1 MHKEE
6 ISITDYKKRFYDTFK
21 PGEHH
26 FCSIYLL
33 NKFNRLPDYINPDGT
48 KQVPGDIVFYGRSED
63 SDSIKDNDRFSIEV
77 KYGEIFFTKTQFNMW
92 FVDKTDTPDF
102 LIALTDNYLFIIE
115 WNIFQEIYLDKKYPG
130 TLNDN
135 IDDYSKRISAE
146 DLINSSEMKIDIQY
160 FKLNETDGKKLD
172 VKELESKIDERFASL
187 NEKIEKRVKR

>member
-6 ISITDYKKRFYDTFK
+6 ISITDYKKRYYDTFK

-48 KQVPGDIVFYGRSED
+48 KKVPGDIVFYGRSKD
-63 SDSIKDNDRFSIEV
+63 NDSIKKNNKFSIEV
-77 KYGEIFFTKTQFNMW
+77 KYGEIFFTKTQFKMW
-92 FVDKTDTPDF
+92 FDDKKDTPDF

-115 WNIFQEIYLDKKYPG
+115 WNIFQEIYLAKKNRRTINANG
-130 TLNDN
+130 
-135 IDDYSKRISAE
+135 YSKKIPE
-146 DLINSSEMKIDIQY
+146 EELKDSSEIDVQY

-172 VKELESKIDERFASL
+172 VKELESKINKRFASL
-187 NEKIEKRVKR
+187 NELIEKRVKR

>member
-48 KQVPGDIVFYGRSED
+48 KQVPGDIVFYKRSED
-63 SDSIKDNDRFSIEV
+63 NDSIKKNNKFSIEV
-77 KYGEIFFTKTQFNMW
+77 KYGEIFFTKTQFKMW
-92 FVDKTDTPDF
+92 FVDKKDTPDF

-115 WNIFQEIYLDKKYPG
+115 WNIFQEIYLAKKNRRTINANG
-130 TLNDN
+130 
-135 IDDYSKRISAE
+135 YSKKIPE
-146 DLINSSEMKIDIQY
+146 EELKDSSEIDIQY